1 MDTKVGKYTCS
12 SGNDRIALWDNVK
25 FLLIFLV
32 VVGHFIEVYVEKSHL
47 FKSLFLF
54 IYSFH
59 MPLFIFVAGL
69 FHRNKRIKEKVISY
83 FSIYLAYKI
92 VTISTKAAFGKS
104 WSFNLFKEDAAP
116 WFMFAMMVYICLAY
130 VLRNVENK
138 PFVLVLAIGLACLSG
153 YDGSIGD
160 FLVASRIIVFFPFYY
175 LGTILQKEKLE
186 QIAAKNK
193 WKLIGL
199 LIILVWFGVCYFKI
213 DDVYILRHLFTG
225 RNPFNKTIKPI
236 GWIVRLGCYFITTLS
251 GLGFVLMTPNKRLGI
266 FTTAGARSLQIYFWH
281 IVIRNILSYTGCL
294 DKLVA
299 MGASGKMLLLV
310 ITVGVALL
318 CSTKLFANPTAF
330 LMKAPTERREW
341 KWQLGRK
348 AVQEKMLLWIPIVSF
363 FVFSVL
369 FYGPLG
375 IYLSN
380 AEELWFNL
388 WTVLKIVGVVSV
400 SAFIILTLLGLFTP
414 KKTSNFLAK
423 LLFGV
428 SLALYIQGN
437 FINISYGSGVL
448 DGSEIIWSDYVAY
461 AMIDTLIWI
470 ACVSFPFIIA
480 WFPKIRKAGY
490 GKKCLVGL
498 SIFFIV
504 IQLPAMAM
512 QFINYKPADQQS
524 LKITTEGIYDLGK
537 NNNVIVFVLDT
548 YDERYFQ
555 ELIEQHPEYQDKLK
569 DFIHYDNYITSA
581 SRTIVAMPSLL
592 TGQPFL
598 RDSLYSEYID
608 RIWDEKNVLEEISNK
623 GVDVRVFSD
632 ALYFSKKTT
641 EFIANIESEENQ
653 IGSYK
658 LLGEKLYK
666 VVGFTFAP
674 HLAKRYFL
682 INTNEFDEAKEQV
695 NNYST
700 NNVTFIQN
708 YRSQQFSISNAYNS
722 AFRLYH
728 LDGVHSPFI
737 TGADGKKSA
746 EATRETTSIA
756 LMEMILSMIEDMK
769 QKGVY
774 DDSTII
780 ITADHGNVGET
791 EWTLLLIK
799 EANYSAPYKTSHLPI
814 SGFDLP
820 IYWGDLFGISLDNQT
835 YGMHLADITE
845 SIKRERHFFQNTSGS
860 SRVMIRE
867 FKTDS
872 YAGDQEALIPITVYT
887 DDINQLYTLGTELSF
902 EADATG
908 NRYAVSG
915 FEINT
920 GWRTLL
926 SGHEAILK
934 IPISNLPKEG
944 NVIVHLGV
952 YTDDNQSRNAKIYA
966 NDNLSYEGTVEK
978 SQNTNGIE
986 FEVSVE
992 TIKSKDNTLTIRII
1006 LPDIEEND
1014 QTTRSFSL
1022 KKMWIK

>member
-12 SGNDRIALWDNVK
+12 SGKDRIALWDNIK
-25 FLLIFLV
+25 FLLILLV
-32 VVGHFIEVYVEKSHL
+32 VVGHFVEAYVEKSHL

-69 FHRNKRIKEKVISY
+69 FHKNARIKEKIISF
-83 FSIYLAYKI
+83 FSIYLVYKI
-92 VTISTKAAFGKS
+92 VTISTKVAFGKS
-104 WSFNLFKEDAAP
+104 WSFDLLKEDASP

-130 VLRNVENK
+130 VLRNVTNK
-138 PFVLVLAIGLACLSG
+138 QFVLVLAIGLACLSG
-153 YDGSIGD
+153 YDSSIGD
-160 FLVASRIIVFFPFYY
+160 FLVASRIIIFFPFYY

-199 LIILVWFGVCYFKI
+199 LIVFIWFGICYFKI
-213 DDVYILRHLFTG
+213 DDIYILRHLFTG
-225 RNPFNKTIKPI
+225 RNPFNKTIRPI
-236 GWIVRLGCYFITTLS
+236 GWLVRLGCYFITALS

-281 IVIRNILSYTGCL
+281 IVIRNILSYIGCL
-294 DKLVA
+294 NKLVA

-310 ITVGVALL
+310 IAAGVTLL
-318 CSTKLFANPTAF
+318 CSAKPFANPTTF
-330 LMKAPTERREW
+330 LMKAPKERRDW
-341 KWQLGRK
+341 KWQLSRE
-348 AVQEKMLLWIPIVSF
+348 AAQEKLYLWIPIVSF

-388 WTVLKIVGVVSV
+388 GTVLKIVGVVSV
-400 SAFIILTLLGLFTP
+400 FTYIILILLGLLTP
-414 KKTSNFLAK
+414 KKTSDFLAK

-448 DGSEIIWSDYVAY
+448 DGSEIIWSDYIAY
-461 AMIDTLIWI
+461 ACIDTLIWVI
-470 ACVSFPFIIA
+470 LVAFPFIIA
-480 WFPKIRKAGY
+480 WIPKIQKTGY
-490 GKKCLVGL
+490 EKKCLIGL

-512 QFINYKPADQQS
+512 QFINYDPIDQQS
-524 LKITTEGIYDLGK
+524 LKTTTEGIYDLGK
-537 NNNVIVFVLDT
+537 KKNVIVFVLDT
-548 YDERYFQ
+548 FDERYFQ
-555 ELIEQHPEYQDKLK
+555 DLIEQYPEYQDKLK
-569 DFIHYDNYITSA
+569 DFTHYDNYITTA

-592 TGQPFL
+592 TGQPFV

-608 RIWDEKNVLEEISNK
+608 KIWDEKNVLEEISNK

-632 ALYFSKKTT
+632 ALYFSKKST
-641 EFIANIESEENQ
+641 EFIANIKSEENQ

-658 LLGEKLYK
+658 LLGQKLYK

-674 HLAKRYFL
+674 HFAKHLFL
-682 INTNEFDEAKEQV
+682 IDTNEFDEAKEQV

-700 NNVTFIQN
+700 NNVTFIHN
-708 YRSQQFSISNAYNS
+708 YRDQQFSISDAYDS
-722 AFRLYH
+722 TFRLYH
-728 LDGVHSPFI
+728 LNGVHEPFI

-746 EATRETTSIA
+746 KATRETTSIA
-756 LMEMILSMIEDMK
+756 LMEMILSMMEDMK
-769 QKGVY
+769 EKGVY

-791 EWTLLLIK
+791 EWALFLVK

-820 IYWGDLFGISLDNQT
+820 IYWGDLFGVSLDNQT

-845 SIKRERHFFQNTSGS
+845 SLKRERHFFQNTSGS
-860 SRVMIRE
+860 SRVMIQE

-872 YAGDQEALIPITVYT
+872 YAGDQEALVPVTIYT
-887 DDINQLYTLGTELSF
+887 DDIKQLYTLGTELSF

-926 SGHEAILK
+926 CGHEAILK
-934 IPISNLPKEG
+934 IPIDNLPKEG

-952 YTDDNQSRNAKIYA
+952 YTDDNQSRNTKIYA
-966 NDNLSYEGTVEK
+966 NDNLSYDGIIEK
-978 SQNTNGIE
+978 SQNASGME
-986 FEVSVE
+986 FAVPVE
-992 TIKSKDNTLTIRII
+992 IIKSKDNTLTIRIV
-1006 LPDIEEND
+1006 LPDIDEND